1 MPGHLPSKEVV
12 RNVSRV
18 VLIAAAVA
26 VLALAIGSLIGA
38 VIVPWVIASLG

>member
-1 MPGHLPSKEVV
+1 
-12 RNVSRV
+12 

>member
-1 MPGHLPSKEVV
+1 MPGHPETKEVG

-26 VLALAIGSLIGA
+26 ILALVVGSLVGA